1 MEKFY
6 FTFGI
11 GKSLLANRYV
21 VIEAES
27 YEAAREIM
35 IESFGTKWAFQ
46 YTEKEWN
53 YYFTGKVSAE
63 ENIAEKYGLQKLN
76 VNEFWR

>member
-11 GKSLLANRYV
+11 GQTLLANRYV
-21 VIEAES
+21 EIEAEN

-35 IESFGTKWAFQ
+35 LESFGTEWCWQ
-46 YTEKEWN
+46 YTEKEWLEKN
-53 YYFTGKVSAE
+53 ITG
-63 ENIAEKYGLQKLN
+63 KYGLQKLN
-76 VNEFWR
+76 VNEFWKE

>member
-1 MEKFY
+1 MEKYY

-11 GKSLLANRYV
+11 GQSLLANRYV
-21 VIEAES
+21 VIEAEN

-35 IESFGTKWAFQ
+35 VESFGTKWAFQ
-46 YTEKEWN
+46 YTEKEW
-53 YYFTGKVSAE
+53 TEK
-63 ENIAEKYGLQKLN
+63 NIANEYGLVKLN

>member
-1 MEKFY
+1 MKKYY

-11 GKSLLANRYV
+11 GQSLLANRYV
-21 VIEAES
+21 EIEAENH
-27 YEAAREIM
+27 EAAREIM
-35 IESFGTKWAFQ
+35 EESFGTKWAFL

-53 YYFTGKVSAE
+53 YCFTGKVSAE

-76 VNEFWR
+76 VNEFWK

>member
-1 MEKFY
+1 MKKYY

-11 GKSLLANRYV
+11 GQSLLANRYV
-21 VIEAES
+21 EIDAEN

-35 IESFGTKWAFQ
+35 IESFGIKWAFQ

-53 YYFTGKVSAE
+53 YNFTGKVSAE
-63 ENIAEKYGLQKLN
+63 ENIAEKYGLKKLN

>member
-11 GKSLLANRYV
+11 RQSLLANRYV
-21 VIEAES
+21 VIEAEN

-35 IESFGTKWAFQ
+35 VESFGTKWAFR
-46 YTEKEWN
+46 YPEEKWRE
-53 YYFTGKVSAE
+53 K
-63 ENIAEKYGLQKLN
+63 NIEQKYNLVELN
-76 VNEFWR
+76 VNEFWKM

>member
-11 GKSLLANRYV
+11 GQSLLANRFV
-21 VIEAES
+21 EIEAEN

-35 IESFGTKWAFQ
+35 VETFGLFWCWQ
-46 YTEKEWN
+46 YTEKEWSE
-53 YYFTGKVSAE
+53 K
-63 ENIAEKYGLQKLN
+63 NIANDYGLVKLN
-76 VNEFWR
+76 VNEFWK

>member
-1 MEKFY
+1 MEKYF

-11 GKSLLANRYV
+11 GQTLLANRYV
-21 VIEAES
+21 EIEAEN

-35 IESFGTKWAFQ
+35 VESFGTKWAFQ
-46 YTEKEWN
+46 YTENEWIE
-53 YYFTGKVSAE
+53 K
-63 ENIAEKYGLQKLN
+63 NIETKYQLVKLN

>member
-11 GKSLLANRYV
+11 GQSLLANRYV
-21 VIEAES
+21 VIEAEN

-35 IESFGTKWAFQ
+35 VESFGTKWAFQ
-46 YTEKEWN
+46 YTEEEWAAA
-53 YYFTGKVSAE
+53 K
-63 ENIAEKYGLQKLN
+63 IAAKYGLVKLN
-76 VNEFWR
+76 INEFWR

>member
-11 GKSLLANRYV
+11 RQSLLANRYV
-21 VIEAES
+21 VIEAEN

-35 IESFGTKWAFQ
+35 VESFGTKWAFQ
-46 YTEKEWN
+46 YPEEKWRE
-53 YYFTGKVSAE
+53 K
-63 ENIAEKYGLQKLN
+63 NIEQKYNLVELN
-76 VNEFWR
+76 VNEFWKM